1 MVESIESQVA
11 RIDERTVAIQMSQTR
26 LLEDFA
32 RLREMVESLGQV
44 QESNLNRHWDR
55 IDKEFATKEEVA
67 AIRADVARLW
77 MVGVRREEFAP
88 IKSLVYGIAGVTLGS
103 VLIALLALVLIR
115 APGAGP

>member
-26 LLEDFA
+26 LLEDFS

-55 IDKEFATKEEVA
+55 IDKEFATKGEVDML
-67 AIRADVARLW
+67 RKDVARLW
-77 MVGVRREEFAP
+77 LQSVRREEFTPVKA
-88 IKSLVYGIAGVTLGS
+88 LVYGIAGVTLGS
-103 VLIALLALVLIR
+103 VLLALLALVLIR
-115 APGAGP
+115 TSGP